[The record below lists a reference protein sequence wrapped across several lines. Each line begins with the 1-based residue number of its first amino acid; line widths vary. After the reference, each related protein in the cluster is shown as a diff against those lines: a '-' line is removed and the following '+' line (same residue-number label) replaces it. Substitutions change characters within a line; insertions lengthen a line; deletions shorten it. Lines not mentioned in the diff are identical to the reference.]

1 MGKKIMPNL
10 GVNINDVSVSD
21 VMPALGATESEP
33 TTGMTEVEGNDLV
46 ETPIGGGLGPSPDR
60 DEIPSAT
67 PPPSHDE
74 SRDTPTSPGPPA
86 THTETA
92 GAGASPESGGLAEQ
106 RVVVMSNNLG
116 PRLYRM
122 DEITAD
128 PEIVALLNDGTG
140 RVRLYVEG
148 E

>member
-1 MGKKIMPNL
+1 
-10 GVNINDVSVSD
+10 
-21 VMPALGATESEP
+21 
-33 TTGMTEVEGNDLV
+33 
-46 ETPIGGGLGPSPDR
+46 PIGGGLGPSPDR

-67 PPPSHDE
+67 PPPSYDE
-74 SRDTPTSPGPPA
+74 SRDTPTSPGPSA

-92 GAGASPESGGLAEQ
+92 GAGASPESGGLAAQ

-122 DEITAD
+122 GEITAD